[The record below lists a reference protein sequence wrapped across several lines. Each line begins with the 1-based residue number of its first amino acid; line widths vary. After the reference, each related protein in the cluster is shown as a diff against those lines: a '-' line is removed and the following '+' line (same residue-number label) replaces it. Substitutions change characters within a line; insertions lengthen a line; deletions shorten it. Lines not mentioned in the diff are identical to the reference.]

1 MGHLKDASVGLLGYA
16 LALPANI
23 KLSWKGLPGT
33 NTLAYYENP
42 QITTVKSFIVQAPG
56 VACRANSN
64 IVSVKYYK
72 KAPGLAREYRT

>member
-1 MGHLKDASVGLLGYA
+1 VEHLKGVSLVLY

-42 QITTVKSFIVQAPG
+42 QIKKSFIVQAPG
-56 VACRANSN
+56 AGGIKLLTDVNN
-64 IVSVKYYK
+64 FL
-72 KAPGLAREYRT
+72 P